1 MWWADPSYICTSQ
14 CRVCDHV
21 ALTCFSSLLSSADL
35 SQLCD
40 VDEDHTYVT
49 EKVEKLISTY
59 EALQKELRERLS
71 LLEMRQKSWEHFPVE
86 EAIQVQQEESVG
98 QMCVCLFRGEEI
110 VQSIQL

>member
-1 MWWADPSYICTSQ
+1 M
-14 CRVCDHV
+14 
-21 ALTCFSSLLSSADL
+21 ALICFSSLFSSADL

-49 EKVEKLISTY
+49 ERVEKLISTY
-59 EALQKELRERLS
+59 EALQKELREKRS

-86 EAIQVQQEESVG
+86 EATQVQQEERRG
-98 QMCVCLFRGEEI
+98 QMCVCLFREGGEGI